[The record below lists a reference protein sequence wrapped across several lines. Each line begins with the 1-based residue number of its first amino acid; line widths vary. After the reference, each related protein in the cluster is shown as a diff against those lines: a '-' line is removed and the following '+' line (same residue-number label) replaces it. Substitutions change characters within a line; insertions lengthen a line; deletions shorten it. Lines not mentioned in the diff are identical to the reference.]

1 MSKTKIAYLPVLNF
15 NDPADLC
22 SRILG
27 AEFDMMEE
35 ELTIFH
41 QEDYS
46 LRPQA
51 VREDEVGL
59 LPWPNDEDLVNVIGR
74 RELEDI
80 RVFETEGEAFEL
92 FFKKG
97 GDYKLIESY
106 WNELFAQANRTGFKV
121 VVRDFEKENSMKE
134 ALKAARQRWVGDAK
148 C

>member
-15 NDPADLC
+15 NGPADLC
-22 SRILG
+22 SRLLA
-27 AEFDMMEE
+27 AEYDMMEE
-35 ELTIFH
+35 GLTIFH

-51 VREDEVGL
+51 VRENEVGL

-80 RVFETEGEAFEL
+80 HASGTEGEALEL

-106 WNELFAQANRTGFKV
+106 WNELFKQANRTGFKV

-134 ALKAARQRWVGDAK
+134 ALKAEWQRWISDAK
-148 C
+148 

>member
-22 SRILG
+22 SRLLA
-27 AEFDMMEE
+27 AEYDMMEE
-35 ELTIFH
+35 ALTIFH
-41 QEDYS
+41 QGDYS

-51 VREDEVGL
+51 VRENEVGL

-80 RVFETEGEAFEL
+80 HAFETEGEAFEL

-106 WNELFAQANRTGFKV
+106 WNELFERANRTGFKV
-121 VVRDFEKENSMKE
+121 VVRDFEEENRMKK
-134 ALKAARQRWVGDAK
+134 ALKQQGDAK
-148 C
+148 

>member
-22 SRILG
+22 SRLLA
-27 AEFDMMEE
+27 AEYDMMEE
-35 ELTIFH
+35 ALTIFH
-41 QEDYS
+41 QGDYS

-51 VREDEVGL
+51 VRENEVGL
-59 LPWPNDEDLVNVIGR
+59 LPWPNDEDLVNVIGL

-80 RVFETEGEAFEL
+80 HAFETEGEAFEL

-106 WNELFAQANRTGFKV
+106 WNELFELANRTGFKV
-121 VVRDFEKENSMKE
+121 VVRDFEEENRMKK
-134 ALKAARQRWVGDAK
+134 ALKQQGDAK
-148 C
+148 

>member
-15 NDPADLC
+15 NDPADLF
-22 SRILG
+22 SRLLA
-27 AEFDMMEE
+27 AEYDMMEE
-35 ELTIFH
+35 GLTIFH

-51 VREDEVGL
+51 VRENEVGL

-80 RVFETEGEAFEL
+80 HASGTEGEALEL

-106 WNELFAQANRTGFKV
+106 WNELFKQANRTGFKV

-134 ALKAARQRWVGDAK
+134 ALKAEWQRWISDAK
-148 C
+148 

>member
-1 MSKTKIAYLPVLNF
+1 MSKTKIAYLPALNF

-22 SRILG
+22 SRILA

-35 ELTIFH
+35 DLAIFH

-46 LRPQA
+46 LCPEA
-51 VREDEVGL
+51 VRENEVGL

-80 RVFETEGEAFEL
+80 RMFDVEGEALEL

-106 WNELFAQANRTGFKV
+106 WNELFEQANRTGFKV
-121 VVRDFEKENSMKE
+121 VVRDFEKEHSMKE
-134 ALKAARQRWVGDAK
+134 ALKAEMQRWIDAAK
-148 C
+148 

>member
-1 MSKTKIAYLPVLNF
+1 MDKKKIAYLPVLNF

-22 SRILG
+22 SRLLA
-27 AEFDMMEE
+27 AEFDRMEE
-35 ELTIFH
+35 GLTIFH

-51 VREDEVGL
+51 VRENEVGL

-80 RVFETEGEAFEL
+80 HASGTEGEALEL

-106 WNELFAQANRTGFKV
+106 WNELFERANRTGFKV
-121 VVRDFEKENSMKE
+121 VVRDFEEENRMKK
-134 ALKAARQRWVGDAK
+134 ALKQQGDAK
-148 C
+148 

>member
-1 MSKTKIAYLPVLNF
+1 MSKTKIAYLPVLIF

-22 SRILG
+22 SRLLA
-27 AEFDMMEE
+27 AEYDMMEE
-35 ELTIFH
+35 GLTIFH

-51 VREDEVGL
+51 VRESEVGL

-80 RVFETEGEAFEL
+80 HASGTEGEALEL

-106 WNELFAQANRTGFKV
+106 WNELFKQANRTGFKV

-134 ALKAARQRWVGDAK
+134 ALKAEWQRWIDDAK
-148 C
+148 

>member
-15 NDPADLC
+15 NDSADLC
-22 SRILG
+22 SRILA

-35 ELTIFH
+35 GLTIFH

-51 VREDEVGL
+51 VRENEVGL
-59 LPWPNDEDLVNVIGR
+59 LPWPNDEDLVDVIGR

-80 RVFETEGEAFEL
+80 HASGTEGEALEL

-106 WNELFAQANRTGFKV
+106 WNELFKQANRTGFKV

-134 ALKAARQRWVGDAK
+134 ALKAEWQRWLGNAK
-148 C
+148 

>member
-22 SRILG
+22 SRLLA
-27 AEFDMMEE
+27 AEYDMMEE
-35 ELTIFH
+35 GLTIFH

-51 VREDEVGL
+51 VRENEVGL

-80 RVFETEGEAFEL
+80 HASGTEGEALEL

-106 WNELFAQANRTGFKV
+106 WNELFKQANRTGFKV

-134 ALKAARQRWVGDAK
+134 ALKAEWQRSISDAK
-148 C
+148 

>member
-22 SRILG
+22 SRLLA
-27 AEFDMMEE
+27 AEYDMMEE
-35 ELTIFH
+35 GLTIFH

-51 VREDEVGL
+51 VRENEVGL

-80 RVFETEGEAFEL
+80 HASGTEGEALEL

-106 WNELFAQANRTGFKV
+106 WNELFKQANRTGFKV
-121 VVRDFEKENSMKE
+121 VVRDFEEENSMKE
-134 ALKAARQRWVGDAK
+134 ALKAEWQRWISDAK
-148 C
+148 

>member
-22 SRILG
+22 SRLLA

-41 QEDYS
+41 QGDYS

-51 VREDEVGL
+51 VRENEVGL
-59 LPWPNDEDLVNVIGR
+59 LPWPDDEDLVDVIGR

-80 RVFETEGEAFEL
+80 HASGTEGEALEL

-97 GDYKLIESY
+97 GDYKFIESY
-106 WNELFAQANRTGFKV
+106 WNELFKQANRTGFKV

-134 ALKAARQRWVGDAK
+134 ALKAERQRWLGNVE
-148 C
+148 

>member
-22 SRILG
+22 SRILA

-35 ELTIFH
+35 GLTIFH

-51 VREDEVGL
+51 VRENEVGL
-59 LPWPNDEDLVNVIGR
+59 LPWPNDEDLVDVIGR

-80 RVFETEGEAFEL
+80 HASGTEGEALEL

-106 WNELFAQANRTGFKV
+106 WNELFKQANRTGFKV

-134 ALKAARQRWVGDAK
+134 ALKAEWQRWLGNAK
-148 C
+148 

>member
-22 SRILG
+22 SRLL
-27 AEFDMMEE
+27 AAKYDMMEE
-35 ELTIFH
+35 GLTIFH

-46 LRPQA
+46 LRPHA
-51 VREDEVGL
+51 VRENEVGL

-80 RVFETEGEAFEL
+80 HASGTEGEALEL

-106 WNELFAQANRTGFKV
+106 WNELFKQANRTGFKV

-134 ALKAARQRWVGDAK
+134 ALKAEWQRWISDAK
-148 C
+148 

>member
-22 SRILG
+22 SRLLA
-27 AEFDMMEE
+27 AEYDMMEE
-35 ELTIFH
+35 ALTIFH
-41 QEDYS
+41 QGDYS

-51 VREDEVGL
+51 VRENEVGL
-59 LPWPNDEDLVNVIGR
+59 LPWPDDEDLVDVIGR
-74 RELEDI
+74 RELEDMHASG
-80 RVFETEGEAFEL
+80 TEGEALEL

-106 WNELFAQANRTGFKV
+106 WNELFKQANRTGFKV

-134 ALKAARQRWVGDAK
+134 ALKAEWQRWLGNAK
-148 C
+148 

>member
-22 SRILG
+22 SRILA

-35 ELTIFH
+35 GLTIFH

-51 VREDEVGL
+51 VRENEVGL
-59 LPWPNDEDLVNVIGR
+59 LPWPDDEDLVDVIGR

-80 RVFETEGEAFEL
+80 HASGTEGEALEL

-106 WNELFAQANRTGFKV
+106 WNELFKQANRTGFKV

-134 ALKAARQRWVGDAK
+134 ALKAEWQRWLGNAK
-148 C
+148 

>member
-22 SRILG
+22 SRLLA

-35 ELTIFH
+35 GLTIFH

-46 LRPQA
+46 LCPQA
-51 VREDEVGL
+51 DRENEVGL
-59 LPWPNDEDLVNVIGR
+59 LPWPNDEDLVNVLGR

-80 RVFETEGEAFEL
+80 RAVDIEGEALEL

-106 WNELFAQANRTGFKV
+106 WNELFERANRTGFKV

-134 ALKAARQRWVGDAK
+134 ALKAERQRWLGNVE
-148 C
+148 

>member
-22 SRILG
+22 SRLLA
-27 AEFDMMEE
+27 AEYDMMEE
-35 ELTIFH
+35 GLTIFH

-46 LRPQA
+46 LSPQA
-51 VREDEVGL
+51 VRENEVGL

-80 RVFETEGEAFEL
+80 HASGTEGEALEL

-106 WNELFAQANRTGFKV
+106 WNELFKQANRTGFKV

-134 ALKAARQRWVGDAK
+134 ALKAEWQRWISDAK
-148 C
+148 

>member
-1 MSKTKIAYLPVLNF
+1 MSKTKIAYLPVLNL
-15 NDPADLC
+15 NAPADLC
-22 SRILG
+22 SRLLA
-27 AEFDMMEE
+27 AEYDMMEE
-35 ELTIFH
+35 GLTIFH

-51 VREDEVGL
+51 VRENEVGL

-80 RVFETEGEAFEL
+80 HASGTEGEALEL

-106 WNELFAQANRTGFKV
+106 WNELFKQANRTGFKV

-134 ALKAARQRWVGDAK
+134 ALKAEWQRWISDAK
-148 C
+148 

>member
-22 SRILG
+22 SRLLA
-27 AEFDMMEE
+27 AEYDMMEE
-35 ELTIFH
+35 GLTIFH

-51 VREDEVGL
+51 VRENEVGS

-80 RVFETEGEAFEL
+80 HASGTEGEALEL

-106 WNELFAQANRTGFKV
+106 WNELFKQANRTGFKV

-134 ALKAARQRWVGDAK
+134 ALKAEWQRWISDAK
-148 C
+148 

>member
-1 MSKTKIAYLPVLNF
+1 
-15 NDPADLC
+15 
-22 SRILG
+22 
-27 AEFDMMEE
+27 MMEE
-35 ELTIFH
+35 GLTIFH

-51 VREDEVGL
+51 VRENEVGL
-59 LPWPNDEDLVNVIGR
+59 LPWLNDEDLVNVIGR

-80 RVFETEGEAFEL
+80 HASGTEGEALEL

-106 WNELFAQANRTGFKV
+106 WNELFKQANRTGFKV

-134 ALKAARQRWVGDAK
+134 ALKAEWQRWIDDAK
-148 C
+148 

>member
-22 SRILG
+22 SRILS

-35 ELTIFH
+35 GLTIFH

-46 LRPQA
+46 LCPEA
-51 VREDEVGL
+51 VRENEVGL
-59 LPWPNDEDLVNVIGR
+59 LPWPTEEDLVNVIGR

-80 RVFETEGEAFEL
+80 RMFDIEGEALEL

-97 GDYKLIESY
+97 GDYKLIEGY
-106 WNELFAQANRTGFKV
+106 WNELFEQANRTGFKV

-134 ALKAARQRWVGDAK
+134 ALKAKMQRWIDDAK
-148 C
+148 

>member
-22 SRILG
+22 SRLLA
-27 AEFDMMEE
+27 AEYDMMEE
-35 ELTIFH
+35 GLTIFH

-51 VREDEVGL
+51 VRENEVGL

-80 RVFETEGEAFEL
+80 HVSGTEGEALEL

-106 WNELFAQANRTGFKV
+106 WNELFKQANRTGFKV

-134 ALKAARQRWVGDAK
+134 ALKAEWQRWISDAK
-148 C
+148 

>member
-1 MSKTKIAYLPVLNF
+1 MSKTKIAYLPFLIF

-22 SRILG
+22 SRLLA
-27 AEFDMMEE
+27 AEYDMMEE
-35 ELTIFH
+35 GLTIFH

-51 VREDEVGL
+51 VRENEVGL

-80 RVFETEGEAFEL
+80 HASGTEGEALEL

-106 WNELFAQANRTGFKV
+106 WNELFKQANRTGFKV

-134 ALKAARQRWVGDAK
+134 ALKAEWQRWISDAK
-148 C
+148 

>member
-15 NDPADLC
+15 NAPADLC
-22 SRILG
+22 SRLLA
-27 AEFDMMEE
+27 AEYDMMEE
-35 ELTIFH
+35 GLTIFH

-51 VREDEVGL
+51 VRENEVGL

-80 RVFETEGEAFEL
+80 HASGTEGEALEL

-106 WNELFAQANRTGFKV
+106 WNELFKQANRTGFKV

-134 ALKAARQRWVGDAK
+134 ALKAEWQRWISDAK
-148 C
+148 